1 MQELVERIQKEG
13 IHIGGGIVKVDG
25 FLNHQVDAELMSRI
39 GVELANP
46 FRTAGI
52 SKVITAET
60 SGILP
65 ALTTANEL
73 GCAVIY
79 ARKQMS
85 SSMQDDYFIAKAISR
100 TRSNPVTLR
109 ISKRYLTAQ
118 DRVLLIDD
126 FLATGSTLQ
135 ALVAIVQQ
143 SGATLCG
150 IGCVIEKPQ
159 EGGRERFSEL
169 QLPIVTLAKIALHN
183 DSLEVFE

>member
-1 MQELVERIQKEG
+1 MQELIERIRNEG

-25 FLNHQVDAELMSRI
+25 FLNHQVDAGLMHRI
-39 GVELANP
+39 GAQLASY
-46 FRTAGI
+46 FRSAGI

-65 ALTTANEL
+65 ALTTASEL
-73 GCAVIY
+73 GCMVIY

-85 SSMQDDYFIAKAISR
+85 SSMQDDYFSAEAVSR
-100 TRSNPVTLR
+100 TRGDRVTLR
-109 ISKRYLTAQ
+109 VSKRYLGAH

-135 ALVAIVQQ
+135 ALVQIVQQ
-143 SGATLCG
+143 SGAVLCG

-159 EGGRERFSEL
+159 EQGRERFAEL
-169 QLPIVTLAKIALHN
+169 QVPIVTLAKITFHN
-183 DSLEVFE
+183 DELEVFE

>member
-1 MQELVERIQKEG
+1 
-13 IHIGGGIVKVDG
+13 
-25 FLNHQVDAELMSRI
+25 
-39 GVELANP
+39 
-46 FRTAGI
+46 
-52 SKVITAET
+52 
-60 SGILP
+60 
-65 ALTTANEL
+65 
-73 GCAVIY
+73 
-79 ARKQMS
+79 
-85 SSMQDDYFIAKAISR
+85 
-100 TRSNPVTLR
+100 LR